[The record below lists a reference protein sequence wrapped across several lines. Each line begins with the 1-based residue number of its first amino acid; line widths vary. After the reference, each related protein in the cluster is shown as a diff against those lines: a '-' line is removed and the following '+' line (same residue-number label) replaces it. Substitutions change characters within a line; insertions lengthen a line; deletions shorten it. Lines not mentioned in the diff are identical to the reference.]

1 MVIWA
6 EAPPVLR
13 SIMLAP
19 PSVYEACARQF
30 EPGAGAADP
39 GAAGQPVEEARR
51 LLAAFGVAPD
61 GSDEDG
67 RTARLFRLAATLEAS
82 FAVPAM
88 DYPGLSV
95 LGARLPPS
103 RSDGGGAVLA
113 VDGVIGCDPS
123 PWRAF
128 QKCIGEAAETLALAV
143 PGIGDATPDGSAEHV
158 AARFD
163 SQIKARTGL
172 DSAAALGAAP
182 VLAGVELTTGR
193 PVQVPRPLV
202 FGRSGGLRAAV
213 PVSEGCAA
221 GPTPDDAT
229 RAALFELVERDVVA
243 QWWHGG
249 RPARRLPP
257 ALMAAVIDRLRPG
270 TAAPW
275 PRQGFALELD
285 AAGLPL
291 AVVAAA
297 SVSPVHGLVA
307 CGFAARP
314 GRAAALEAAVLEM
327 IQSEIANDLLFLR
340 LRRAGPDADPADRDR
355 LAAKQRLRPEM
366 LLATAVQGAAATDA
380 PGAGGPASLSGL
392 LAALAGRGMTI
403 FRVDLTPGAGI
414 PVVKLLSPDLQPS
427 SPAAMTEGLRRT
439 ATEFG
444 RPLKC
449 LEDRPTII

>member
-1 MVIWA
+1 M
-6 EAPPVLR
+6 
-13 SIMLAP
+13 
-19 PSVYEACARQF
+19 
-30 EPGAGAADP
+30 
-39 GAAGQPVEEARR
+39 
-51 LLAAFGVAPD
+51 AAFGVAPD

-95 LGARLPPS
+95 LGARLPRD
-103 RSDGGGAVLA
+103 RSAGDGAAIAVE
-113 VDGVIGCDPS
+113 GVIGCDPS

-143 PGIGDATPDGSAEHV
+143 PGIGDAAPDGSAEDV

-163 SQIKARTGL
+163 GQIAARTGL

-182 VLAGVELTTGR
+182 VLAGVELATGR
-193 PVQVPRPLV
+193 PVRVPRPLV
-202 FGRSGGLRAAV
+202 FGRSSGLRAAV

-257 ALMAAVIDRLRPG
+257 ALMAAAIDRLRPG
-270 TAAPW
+270 AATPW

-297 SVSPVHGLVA
+297 SVSPIHGLVA

-340 LRRAGPDADPADRDR
+340 LRRAGPDADPADRAR
-355 LAAKQRLRPEM
+355 LAAKQRLAPEA
-366 LLATAVQGAAATDA
+366 LLATAVQGDAA
-380 PGAGGPASLSGL
+380 PGAAGSTPLSGL
-392 LAALAGRGMTI
+392 LAVLAGRGTTI
-403 FRVDLTPGAGI
+403 FRVDLTRGAGI

-439 ATEFG
+439 ASEFG

-449 LEDRPTII
+449 LEDRPAII

>member
-1 MVIWA
+1 
-6 EAPPVLR
+6 
-13 SIMLAP
+13 MLAP
-19 PSVYEACARQF
+19 PSVYEACARLF

-39 GAAGQPVEEARR
+39 GAAGQPVEEVPR

-61 GSDEDG
+61 GSDEDR
-67 RTARLFRLAATLEAS
+67 RTARLFRLAATLESS

-95 LGARLPPS
+95 LGARLPPN
-103 RSDGGGAVLA
+103 RSATNGAVLS

-143 PGIGDATPDGSAEHV
+143 PGIGDAAPDGSAEDV

-163 SQIKARTGL
+163 GQIEARTGL
-172 DSAAALGAAP
+172 DSPAALGAAP
-182 VLAGVELTTGR
+182 VLAGVELATGR

-202 FGRSGGLRAAV
+202 FGQSGGKRAAV

-221 GPTPDDAT
+221 GPTPDDAA

-249 RPARRLPP
+249 QPARRLPP

-270 TAAPW
+270 AAAPW

-297 SVSPVHGLVA
+297 SVSPIHNLVA

-340 LRRAGPDADPADRDR
+340 LRRAGPDANPADRDR
-355 LAAKQRLRPEM
+355 LAAKQRLRPGM
-366 LLATAVQGAAATDA
+366 LQATAVQGDAT
-380 PGAGGPASLSGL
+380 PGADGPASLSGL
-392 LAALAGRGMTI
+392 VAALAGRGITI
-403 FRVDLTPGAGI
+403 FRVDLTRGAGI

-449 LEDRPTII
+449 LEDRPAII

>member
-1 MVIWA
+1 MVKWA
-6 EAPPVLR
+6 KVPPVVR
-13 SIMLAP
+13 SIMLAS
-19 PSVYEACARQF
+19 PSVYDACARLF
-30 EPGAGAADP
+30 EPGAAESGAA
-39 GAAGQPVEEARR
+39 AQPVEEARR

-88 DYPGLSV
+88 DYPGLTV
-95 LGARLPPS
+95 LGARLP
-103 RSDGGGAVLA
+103 RDRHGGAAIA
-113 VDGVIGCDPS
+113 VDGVIGCDPN

-143 PGIGDATPDGSAEHV
+143 PGIGDAAPDGSAEDV
-158 AARFD
+158 AAHFAG
-163 SQIKARTGL
+163 QVEARTGL
-172 DSAAALGAAP
+172 ASAAVLGAAP
-182 VLAGVELTTGR
+182 VLAGVELATGR

-202 FGRSGGLRAAV
+202 FGRSGGKRAAV

-270 TAAPW
+270 AAAAW

-297 SVSPVHGLVA
+297 SVSPIHGLVA

-314 GRAAALEAAVLEM
+314 GREAALEAAVLEM

-366 LLATAVQGAAATDA
+366 LLATAPGDAAADA
-380 PGAGGPASLSGL
+380 PGADGPAVLSAL
-392 LAALAGRGMTI
+392 LAVLAGRGMTI
-403 FRVDLTPGAGI
+403 FRVDLTRGAGI

-427 SPAAMTEGLRRT
+427 SPAALTEGLRRT

-449 LEDRPTII
+449 LEDRPAII

>member
-1 MVIWA
+1 MVKWA
-6 EAPPVLR
+6 KVPSVLR
-13 SIMLAP
+13 SIMLAS
-19 PSVYEACARQF
+19 PSVYEACARMF
-30 EPGAGAADP
+30 ELRPGAADP
-39 GAAGQPVEEARR
+39 GAAGRPVEEARR
-51 LLAAFGVAPD
+51 ILAAFGVAPD

-67 RTARLFRLAATLEAS
+67 RAARLFRLAATLEAS

-95 LGARLPPS
+95 LGARLPRD
-103 RSDGGGAVLA
+103 RSAGDGAAIA
-113 VDGVIGCDPS
+113 VDGMIGCDPS

-143 PGIGDATPDGSAEHV
+143 PGTGDAAPDGSAEDV
-158 AARFD
+158 TARFD
-163 SQIKARTGL
+163 GQIAARTGL

-182 VLAGVELTTGR
+182 ALAGVELATGR
-193 PVQVPRPLV
+193 PVRVPRPLV

-257 ALMAAVIDRLRPG
+257 ALMAAAIDRLRPG
-270 TAAPW
+270 AATPW

-355 LAAKQRLRPEM
+355 LAAKQRLAPEA
-366 LLATAVQGAAATDA
+366 LLATAVPGDAA
-380 PGAGGPASLSGL
+380 PGADGPASLSGL
-392 LAALAGRGMTI
+392 LAALAGQGTTI
-403 FRVDLTPGAGI
+403 FRVDLTRGAGI

-439 ATEFG
+439 AGEFG
-444 RPLKC
+444 RPLMC
-449 LEDRPTII
+449 LEDRPAII